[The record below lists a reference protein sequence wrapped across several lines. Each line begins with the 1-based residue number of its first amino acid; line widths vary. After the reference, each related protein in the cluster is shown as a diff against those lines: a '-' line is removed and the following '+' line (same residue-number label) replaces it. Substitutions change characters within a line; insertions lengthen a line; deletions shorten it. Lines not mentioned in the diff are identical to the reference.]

1 MQSDYGC
8 MAMMLF
14 QHPLSAQLVRDWL
27 DNFATFTDKNG

>member
-14 QHPLSAQLVRDWL
+14 PHPLSAQLVRDWL